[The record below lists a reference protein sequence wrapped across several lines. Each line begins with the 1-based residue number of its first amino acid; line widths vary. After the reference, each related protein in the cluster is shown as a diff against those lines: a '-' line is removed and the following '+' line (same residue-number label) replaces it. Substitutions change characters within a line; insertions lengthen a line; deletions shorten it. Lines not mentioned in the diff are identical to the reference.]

1 MLDMRGVSPITGI
14 FSKAGRFA
22 TILIFVGSIAFF
34 LGSNFVFGQDLVVPK
49 SCWGTD
55 SNTSPTK
62 RIADPKTGYPIFQ
75 DNGNP
80 ETDNADYAK
89 RKKAWIEANPEAYK
103 KMIEDSKPTQIKQ
116 ILKEE
121 FDRMPQEKKD
131 HILSNPKDY
140 KVVDRYNNSH

>member
-1 MLDMRGVSPITGI
+1 MRGVSPISGI

-49 SCWGTD
+49 SSWGTD
-55 SNTSPTK
+55 SNTPPTK

-103 KMIEDSKPTQIKQ
+103 KMIEEKNRPVHSISEKEFKEMPDDKRKEILSKP
-116 ILKEE
+116 
-121 FDRMPQEKKD
+121 D
-131 HILSNPKDY
+131 DY
-140 KVVDRYNNSH
+140 KIVPLEPIKF